1 MALRRTVR
9 VGKRWGGQPVEDL
22 GVIPDV
28 RYRMTKR
35 DLLDGN
41 ADLMEKAGELLA
53 QGTPRTLDVTVTSRD
68 RSAAELA
75 VTTAAL
81 TSLDVY
87 VDGRPVTTARVLD
100 GINTVTVPLSGPGPV
115 TVRIDGFD
123 GAALVAAA
131 TIPLD

>member
-1 MALRRTVR
+1 
-9 VGKRWGGQPVEDL
+9 
-22 GVIPDV
+22 
-28 RYRMTKR
+28 MTRR
-35 DLLDGN
+35 DLLANN

-68 RSAAELA
+68 SSAAQLA
-75 VTTAAL
+75 VETAAL

-87 VDGRPVTTARVLD
+87 VDGRPVTTAVRVLD

-115 TVRIDGFD
+115 SVRIDGFD

-131 TIPLD
+131 TVPLN